1 MKEQSVKHWMRRL
14 VCYGVGMLVL
24 TCGITLNKNCVPGD
38 RRPPSQ
44 TSGVRIGTAAMTTK
58 GYTAAD
64 FCRVA
69 RRIDEV
75 IRGMMAEKTAQA

>member
-1 MKEQSVKHWMRRL
+1 
-14 VCYGVGMLVL
+14 
-24 TCGITLNKNCVPGD
+24 
-38 RRPPSQ
+38 
-44 TSGVRIGTAAMTTK
+44 MTTK

-75 IRGMMAEKTAQA
+75 IRGMMAEKAAQA